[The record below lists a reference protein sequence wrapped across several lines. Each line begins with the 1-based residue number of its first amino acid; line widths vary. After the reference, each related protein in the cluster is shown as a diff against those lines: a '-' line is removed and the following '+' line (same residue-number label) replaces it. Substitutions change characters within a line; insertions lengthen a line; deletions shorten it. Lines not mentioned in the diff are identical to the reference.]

1 MKKTSNVQRSTFNV
15 QLKRKVLG
23 AVFATTLVF
32 AGRILGAE
40 FPELATATR
49 PLEEGVPQVAV
60 LRLRTL
66 LAGDLSAEQQQ
77 AANAKLGESLLAAG
91 QAEEAF
97 KVLQDPTLPNLPA
110 MQFARAQALAALRR
124 WTEALPLYQQV
135 ATQIASP
142 YRSSAILGQAQSLRA
157 LGRTDEAL
165 HMFEVLF
172 SNPQWKARAEL
183 NSVELL
189 LEKKDTAAA
198 RALLE
203 KSRPTA
209 LADKKEKRFL
219 QGLVE
224 AQSNHHERAIELLQT
239 IVRRQEGTSRAVLV
253 ATLCAIADEGL
264 KLKTPDAVDD
274 ALEDFI
280 EHHPA
285 DPELPTIFGKLD
297 QLYRAERTPSVPE
310 LSRWASD
317 SLQPRRALA
326 QWYLARNELR
336 GGRRENAL
344 RLFGELRNS
353 HPQLPALAEGFF
365 EFARLELED
374 RQFDEALA
382 ILDDARGLRPAPEL
396 LERINLLAGR
406 AHYYARHFE
415 VAAAAFETVAHTS
428 PHFAADSLFNAS
440 LAWMQLSDDARFQA
454 DYRELGQGGGNEETR
469 GDLLLEEG
477 LTQAAQGN
485 KKASDT
491 LQGFL
496 REFPHHKRSSEAW
509 VALAELAFHG
519 VRPNLEDARKNLAR
533 AREGEPNLAA
543 SERADYLAIWI
554 QDAAPNADAAKVTAA
569 ANKFLQK
576 YPTSQFVSDVRMK
589 LAETYYRLQDF
600 SSAQTQFQ
608 ILAQEN
614 PRAPFTEKALFF
626 AAKSAMQSMGAQSL
640 DRALVLLDEVVKKN
654 GELKWAARN
663 EQAVIERKLGKP
675 QDAATLYDEVLQG
688 TAKPEEKREALC
700 GKGDILYESGP
711 VDRENYR
718 RAIEI
723 YDQLASQKDAPLH
736 WRNQALFKKGICLE
750 KLEDRDNA
758 LATFYK
764 IIEDESRPDRPREF
778 FWYYKAGFN
787 AARLL
792 EDDSK
797 WQPAAIVYQKLA
809 SAGGARSDEAKSRLS
824 RLRLEHFLW
833 EQ

>member
-1 MKKTSNVQRSTFNV
+1 MKRTLDIWRNKLAWAAIVTTM
-15 QLKRKVLG
+15 L
-23 AVFATTLVF
+23 VFATQMR
-32 AGRILGAE
+32 AAD
-40 FPELATATR
+40 FPELTTAVR
-49 PLEEGVPQVAV
+49 PMEEGVPQVSV
-60 LRLRTL
+60 LRLRAL
-66 LAGDLSAEQQQ
+66 LAGQLSAE
-77 AANAKLGESLLAAG
+77 ARRDATAKLGEALLAAG
-91 QAEEAF
+91 QAEEAL

-110 MQFARAQALAALRR
+110 TRFLRAQTFAALGR
-124 WTEALPLYQQV
+124 WSEALPLYEQ
-135 ATQIASP
+135 AAADPSSP
-142 YRSSAILGQAQSLRA
+142 FYSSAILGQAESLRA
-157 LGRTDEAL
+157 LGRTDDAL
-165 HMFEVLF
+165 RTFALLF
-172 SNPQWKARAEL
+172 SNPTWKARAEL
-183 NSVELL
+183 RSVELL
-189 LEKKDTAAA
+189 VEKQDVAAA
-198 RALLE
+198 RALLDRT
-203 KSRPTA
+203 RPAA

-219 QGLVE
+219 QGWVE
-224 AQSNHHERAIELLQT
+224 AQSNHHERAIELFQT
-239 IVRRQEGTSRAVLV
+239 IARRPEGTRRPVLI
-253 ATLCAIADEGL
+253 ATLVAIADENL
-264 KLKTPDAVDD
+264 KLKTPETGDD

-280 EHHPA
+280 EHFPT
-285 DPELPTIFGKLD
+285 DPELPMIFAKLD
-297 QLYRAERTPSVPE
+297 QLYRAERTSSTSE
-310 LSRWASD
+310 LSRWAND
-317 SLQPRRALA
+317 PVQPRRAFS

-336 GGRRENAL
+336 AGRRDNAL
-344 RLFGELRNS
+344 KAFGEMRNS
-353 HPQLPALAEGFF
+353 HPQLPVLAEGLL
-365 EFARLELED
+365 EFARLEIED
-374 RQFDEALA
+374 RRFNEALA
-382 ILDDARGLRPAPEL
+382 ILDDARGLRPAPAVL
-396 LERINLLAGR
+396 DRINLLAGR

-415 VAAAAFETVAHTS
+415 VAAATYETVAHTS
-428 PHFAADSLFNAS
+428 PRLATDSLFNAS
-440 LAWMQLSDDARFQA
+440 LAWLQLNDDARFQA

-469 GDLLLEEG
+469 GDVLLEEG

-485 KKASDT
+485 KKAAET
-491 LQGFL
+491 LQAFL
-496 REFPHHKRSSEAW
+496 RDFPKHKRSSEAW

-519 VRPNLEDARKNLAR
+519 APPNLEAARKNLAH
-533 AREGEPNLAA
+533 ARENEPNPTA

-554 QDAAPNADAAKVTAA
+554 EDATPGADAGKVIGF
-569 ANKFLQK
+569 ANQFLQK
-576 YPTSQFVSDVRMK
+576 YPASPFVSDVRMK

-614 PRAPFTEKALFF
+614 PRAAFTEKALFF

-675 QDAATLYDEVLQG
+675 QDAVTLYDEVLQG
-688 TAKPEEKREALC
+688 AAKPEEKREALC

-711 VDRENYR
+711 ADRENYR

-723 YDQLASQKDAPLH
+723 YDQLAAQKDAPPH

-750 KLEDRDNA
+750 KLDDRENA

-764 IIEDESRPDRPREF
+764 IIEEETRPDRLREF

-797 WQPAAIVYQKLA
+797 WQPAASVYQKLA